1 MIKLIVIILILLF
14 VYYIG
19 YFLYSMVNKGNDR
32 KVTDKDD
39 GTLYNVDVTV
49 NGDEI
54 NYIDVP
60 SELESLEA
68 KKKKLENSVLYLVEY
83 KKNKN
88 QKSKKNNNKTDV
100 ATSVVKDSE
109 KEKAHIAEQ
118 STNSDELDII
128 SFIMGGKSVDELAN
142 MKSDS
147 LTIFQ
152 KELENIEE

>member
-1 MIKLIVIILILLF
+1 M
-14 VYYIG
+14 
-19 YFLYSMVNKGNDR
+19 
-32 KVTDKDD
+32 
-39 GTLYNVDVTV
+39 
-49 NGDEI
+49 
-54 NYIDVP
+54 
-60 SELESLEA
+60 
-68 KKKKLENSVLYLVEY
+68 EY

>member
-19 YFLYSMVNKGNDR
+19 YFLYSMVNKGKD
-32 KVTDKDD
+32 KKETDKDD

-68 KKKKLENSVLYLVEY
+68 KKKN
-83 KKNKN
+83 
-88 QKSKKNNNKTDV
+88 
-100 ATSVVKDSE
+100 
-109 KEKAHIAEQ
+109 
-118 STNSDELDII
+118 
-128 SFIMGGKSVDELAN
+128 
-142 MKSDS
+142 
-147 LTIFQ
+147 
-152 KELENIEE
+152 

>member
-19 YFLYSMVNKGNDR
+19 YFLYSMVNKGKD
-32 KVTDKDD
+32 KKEDDKDD

-68 KKKKLENSVLYLVEY
+68 KKKN
-83 KKNKN
+83 
-88 QKSKKNNNKTDV
+88 
-100 ATSVVKDSE
+100 
-109 KEKAHIAEQ
+109 
-118 STNSDELDII
+118 
-128 SFIMGGKSVDELAN
+128 
-142 MKSDS
+142 
-147 LTIFQ
+147 
-152 KELENIEE
+152 

>member
-19 YFLYSMVNKGNDR
+19 YFLYSMVNKGND
-32 KVTDKDD
+32 KKETDKDD

-68 KKKKLENSVLYLVEY
+68 KKKN
-83 KKNKN
+83 
-88 QKSKKNNNKTDV
+88 
-100 ATSVVKDSE
+100 
-109 KEKAHIAEQ
+109 
-118 STNSDELDII
+118 
-128 SFIMGGKSVDELAN
+128 
-142 MKSDS
+142 
-147 LTIFQ
+147 
-152 KELENIEE
+152 

>member
-1 MIKLIVIILILLF
+1 M
-14 VYYIG
+14 
-19 YFLYSMVNKGNDR
+19 
-32 KVTDKDD
+32 
-39 GTLYNVDVTV
+39 
-49 NGDEI
+49 
-54 NYIDVP
+54 
-60 SELESLEA
+60 
-68 KKKKLENSVLYLVEY
+68 EY

-100 ATSVVKDSE
+100 ATSVVKDSK